1 VTTGRGPPVF
11 HRQRP
16 APILESQRVRIFV
29 ELSARF
35 FVARPSAFAVGC
47 FGGMEARYEVA
58 EDL

>member
-1 VTTGRGPPVF
+1 
-11 HRQRP
+11 
-16 APILESQRVRIFV
+16 VRIFV

-58 EDL
+58 EAITCGWLDAGSVL